1 MRDPVADF
9 LAERASPHGGLATA
23 IVVSFVLHA
32 GGGAIAVYAG
42 LRQPP
47 PKAVSRVNIRLA
59 QAPASAAIP
68 AAAPAVASAAPPQPV
83 APRIQEPQPEP
94 VKPPPQKAPEPPQK
108 DTAPASPFGR
118 STKKPAEAAPP
129 PPPPQPPASVA
140 STSTIGGG
148 GSGAPIGIG
157 EAGITGIEGG
167 DFPYTLYL
175 ENMESLI
182 GRRWVRPPVTGQI
195 ASVVYFRIQRDGTIR
210 DVNPIAP
217 SGNGMFDRAAL
228 RAVLEASPLPPLPG
242 NYSGTYLGVHLTFR

>member
-1 MRDPVADF
+1 MRDPVAEV
-9 LAERASPHGGLATA
+9 LAERASPRGGLAAA

-59 QAPASAAIP
+59 QAPTTAAIP

-83 APRIQEPQPEP
+83 VPRIQEPQPEP

-108 DTAPASPFGR
+108 NTAPVSPFGR

-129 PPPPQPPASVA
+129 PPPPQPPASVT

-148 GSGAPIGIG
+148 GSDAPIGVG

-167 DFPYTLYL
+167 DFPYTMYL
-175 ENMESLI
+175 ERMERLI
-182 GRRWVRPPVTGQI
+182 GQRWLRPPVTAGRT
-195 ASVVYFRIQRDGTIR
+195 AVVYFRVERDGTIR
-210 DVNPIAP
+210 DVELKAT
-217 SGNGMFDRAAL
+217 SGNGTFDRAAQ
-228 RAVLEASPLPPLPG
+228 RAVLEASPLPTLPM